1 MQSIP
6 RIVQEVVLV
15 KKYVLLLLALA
26 MILGLAAC
34 GGTQQ
39 ADVVENVDPEDNSVV
54 IETPPAIVSGPDT
67 PTENYPT
74 VSALPTTVPTADPN
88 PVVSIAPAASPT
100 TGEGDGKPNMDD
112 YANITPAPNPWNTN
126 AEEDDGDGFEY
137 ADDTGLSYNPTATD
151 DEKRNAWIGYTNV
164 DWANFR
170 VGPGTEYKIYESL
183 PKGSQV
189 KVLGYTN
196 GWAKV
201 WYNDYLVGYIAS
213 NFISSKAPDST
224 ASVIITP
231 STPAPSITPVPTVIV
246 ITP

>member
-1 MQSIP
+1 
-6 RIVQEVVLV
+6 
-15 KKYVLLLLALA
+15 

-34 GGTQQ
+34 GDTQQ

-88 PVVSIAPAASPT
+88 PAVTIAPAPAASPT
-100 TGEGDGKPNMDD
+100 TGEGDGKPSMDGF
-112 YANITPAPNPWNTN
+112 ANITPAPNPWNTN

-189 KVLGYTN
+189 KVLGYTSN

-231 STPAPSITPVPTVIV
+231 STPDPSITPVPTVIV